1 LDTKKLTLN
10 IKELSQALG
19 FQLVGISKAN
29 VDIEESSTQFQKWL
43 DMGNHASMD
52 WLNTRKEERKN
63 IFKYFPEVKSV
74 ISFGYNYYSSSS
86 LDSSGS
92 NYKIS
97 NYAWGDDYHIVIK
110 EKLFEILSYIK
121 TYNEKLIYR
130 VCVDTSPL
138 MEKVWAQKSGLGWI
152 GKHTN
157 LINNNIGSWFFIS
170 EILLNIDLEYD
181 NEFSKD
187 LCGTCNKCLDACPTD
202 ALKPYILD
210 SNKCISYLTIEHRG
224 DIDKKYEKNLN
235 DWIYGCDICQD
246 VCPWNIKFSE
256 ETTEKRFLKKKEI
269 KEMNRDDWNN
279 LTKEE
284 YQKIFKN
291 SAVKRTKLE
300 GISRNIKLNKN

>member
-1 LDTKKLTLN
+1 MDTKKLTLN

-224 DIDKKYEKNLN
+224 DIDEKYEDSLN
-235 DWIYGCDICQD
+235 NWIYGCDICQD
-246 VCPWNIKFSE
+246 VCPWNIKFSQ
-256 ETTEKRFLKKKEI
+256 ETTEKRFLLKDEI
-269 KEMNRDDWNN
+269 KEMNKEDWNN

-284 YQKIFKN
+284 YQKVFKN
-291 SAVKRTKLE
+291 SAMKRTKLE
-300 GISRNIKLNKN
+300 GISRNIKLNKG

>member
-1 LDTKKLTLN
+1 MDTKKLTLN